1 MKNLKKNMNPTNFI
15 KSMSSSPLFK
25 NIYVLYFIFLVS
37 ILHAGWFL
45 YYKHFKSIIIF
56 ATSCLVIY
64 LVNKNMIIV
73 LGISII
79 IVDLLYTL
87 NKKEGFE
94 EKDSSM
100 NSIMKSIDNSNNSI
114 DNSNN
119 SIMDS
124 IMNLSIDNSNN
135 LLMNENM
142 TMPIDET
149 NVDYASQ
156 TDKETMSNYMEDK
169 TIIQKLNPIITDSIK
184 KMNSIYIEELNK
196 NINALNNFKDP

>member
-1 MKNLKKNMNPTNFI
+1 MLYYMKNSKRSMNPTNFI
-15 KSMSSSPLFK
+15 KNMTPLFK

-64 LVNKNMIIV
+64 LINKNMIIV

-79 IVDLLYTL
+79 IVDLLYIL

-100 NSIMKSIDNSNNSI
+100 NSIMETIDNSI

-119 SIMDS
+119 SIMNS

-169 TIIQKLNPIITDSIK
+169 TIIQKLNPIIADSIK

>member
-1 MKNLKKNMNPTNFI
+1 MKNSKRSINPTNFI
-15 KSMSSSPLFK
+15 KNITQLFK

-79 IVDLLYTL
+79 IVDLLYIL

-100 NSIMKSIDNSNNSI
+100 

-119 SIMDS
+119 SIMET
-124 IMNLSIDNSNN
+124 IMKLSIDNSNN
-135 LLMNENM
+135 LLINENM
-142 TMPIDET
+142 INATDETDET
-149 NVDYASQ
+149 NVDYNSQ
-156 TDKETMSNYMEDK
+156 TDKEKMSNYMEDK
-169 TIIQKLNPIITDSIK
+169 TIIKKLNPIIADSIK

-196 NINALNNFKDP
+196 NMNALNNFKDP